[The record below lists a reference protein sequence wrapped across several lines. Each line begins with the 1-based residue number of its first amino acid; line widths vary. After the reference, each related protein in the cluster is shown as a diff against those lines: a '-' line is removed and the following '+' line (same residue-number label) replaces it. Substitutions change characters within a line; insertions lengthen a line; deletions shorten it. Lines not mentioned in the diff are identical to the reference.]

1 MPGGMGGAMGE
12 REQNGGMPDN
22 AFAEGGAPTMGSAV
36 ISDFFGQK
44 NYPVN
49 FSINNMNLLVAS
61 FAGTIAGALY
71 DASQSYVSTLVVLAV
86 CSVVAFVV
94 MNCIRRPK

>member
-1 MPGGMGGAMGE
+1 MVAGFIVTGLGY
-12 REQNGGMPDN
+12 
-22 AFAEGGAPTMGSAV
+22 GGAPTMGSAV

-61 FAGTIAGALY
+61 FAGTIAGAPMTPVR
-71 DASQSYVSTLVVLAV
+71 AM
-86 CSVVAFVV
+86 SVPWWFSPFAAWWLSSS
-94 MNCIRRPK
+94 

>member
-1 MPGGMGGAMGE
+1 MSLVGVIILIAALFTK
-12 REQNGGMPDN
+12 
-22 AFAEGGAPTMGSAV
+22 AFPLVVVGFIVTGLGYGGAPTMGSAV

-71 DASQSYVSTLVVLAV
+71 DASQSYVSTLVVLA
-86 CSVVAFVV
+86 SS
-94 MNCIRRPK
+94 